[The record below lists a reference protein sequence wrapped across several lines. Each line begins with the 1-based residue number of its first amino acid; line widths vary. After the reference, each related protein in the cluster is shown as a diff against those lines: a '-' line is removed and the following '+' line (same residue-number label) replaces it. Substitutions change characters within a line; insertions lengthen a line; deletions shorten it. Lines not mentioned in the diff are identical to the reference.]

1 MWHLISP
8 SLTQLL
14 RQGLG
19 QLGLEWRENHDV
31 ICLMLRP
38 TPSKAN
44 NYNLHTSILP
54 PPSEPPRSLTAASA
68 KIWKKVQFWAALF
81 ASDAKTMVLAFEVI
95 TNQQSYTYWTIFIFF
110 IFGVLCS
117 LSKYSLIAH
126 KLERP
131 RSSRGEQPLVACFI
145 VRIVGSS
152 SMDSDLKKKINSRS
166 NQLSY

>member
-1 MWHLISP
+1 MASDKPISY
-8 SLTQLL
+8 ST
-14 RQGLG
+14 
-19 QLGLEWRENHDV
+19 
-31 ICLMLRP
+31 
-38 TPSKAN
+38 SKARPRPIRPWMTWKPWRHMSDAKAHTIESQQ
-44 NYNLHTSILP
+44 LHTSILP

-145 VRIVGSS
+145 VRIVVVVWI
-152 SMDSDLKKKINSRS
+152 LIWKKKINSRS